1 MFDYIEAEKQE
12 SEEQKPKMKMK
23 NCEKTGRCDTS
34 RGVMDRALLTE
45 EKILPEAKSSPKIFG
60 AC

>member
-23 NCEKTGRCDTS
+23 NCEKRED
-34 RGVMDRALLTE
+34 AILHE
-45 EKILPEAKSSPKIFG
+45 E
-60 AC
+60 